1 MRPMRKASRQKD
13 ADWAF
18 EVFDRAPFVRLSKAD
33 GCAPTRL

>member
-18 EVFDRAPFVRLSKAD
+18 EVFDRAPFVTLSMTRPD
-33 GCAPTRL
+33 GSPYG